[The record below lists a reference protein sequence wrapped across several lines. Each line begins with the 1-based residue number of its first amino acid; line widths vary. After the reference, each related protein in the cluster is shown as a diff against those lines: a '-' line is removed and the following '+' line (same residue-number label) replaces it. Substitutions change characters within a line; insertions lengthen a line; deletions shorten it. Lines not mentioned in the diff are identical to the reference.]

1 MSLAALWL
9 AGSAA
14 AYVPTLTAPPA
25 RPPVLTHA
33 LTADSPAVAAQQV
46 RATRLVRPIVI
57 DGVLHDLMWEGAERV
72 TGFLQRD
79 PNEGMAPTESTYRS
93 EEHTSELQSPYDL
106 VCRLLLEK

>member
-46 RATRLVRPIVI
+46 RATRLV
-57 DGVLHDLMWEGAERV
+57 
-72 TGFLQRD
+72 
-79 PNEGMAPTESTYRS
+79 
-93 EEHTSELQSPYDL
+93 
-106 VCRLLLEK
+106 